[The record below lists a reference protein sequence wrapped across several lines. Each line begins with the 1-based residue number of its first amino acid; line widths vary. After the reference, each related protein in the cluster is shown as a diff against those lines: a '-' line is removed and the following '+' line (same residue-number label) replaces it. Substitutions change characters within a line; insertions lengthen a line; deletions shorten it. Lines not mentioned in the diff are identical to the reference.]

1 LGLSRRTSFFLLI
14 ACLHAVVI
22 YGFATGLTHKVIAA
36 LPEPMKISFVRQ
48 PNPRDTPPAI
58 PESSLPTR
66 KIELPASE
74 PSIKF
79 PGDAIRT
86 IDDTLPP
93 SQLPM
98 SRPFVPKA
106 VTRVLGGPGAGF
118 PDTGDYYPSSSR
130 RIGEMGVATVRVCV
144 DSKGHLTS
152 NPALVQSS
160 GSVRLDQGALELAKA
175 GSGHYRSTTEDGNP
189 VTDCYPFR
197 IRFELKQ

>member
-1 LGLSRRTSFFLLI
+1 M
-14 ACLHAVVI
+14 I

-36 LPEPMKISFVRQ
+36 LPEPMKISFLRQ

-58 PESSLPTR
+58 PEPSLPTR
-66 KIELPASE
+66 KIELPAQE
-74 PSIKF
+74 PTFKL
-79 PGDAIRT
+79 PVDAIRT
-86 IDDTLPP
+86 VDEPLAP
-93 SQLPM
+93 SQLPV

-106 VTRVLGGPGAGF
+106 VTRVSGGPGAGF
-118 PDTGDYYPSSSR
+118 PNTGDYYPSSSR
-130 RIGEMGVATVRVCV
+130 RIGEIGVATVRVCV

-160 GSVRLDQGALELAKA
+160 GSLRLDQGALELAIA
-175 GSGHYRSTTEDGNP
+175 GSGYYRSTTEDGSP